1 MLTGCPE
8 SYRVIDEEVR
18 EDDAAIHI
26 RDFRRESVA
35 TSGEKQWFVEA
46 KEAFIY
52 QKNKQPDRI
61 IAYEFRFEQFDKNG
75 RRTDVMTAA
84 RGEIDNEDEMFYLQ
98 GNVFAES
105 EAGKRRIRAE
115 SVAYDQI
122 EELMTSDALV
132 IIEEEGTL
140 TRCERGAEIDNANNR
155 QVCKGPIKN
164 QVSTSFSLT
173 AARICSN
180 ERRRSQTSIGR
191 APARGPGNAPA
202 PEHELRRLSVRQ
214 RARAAAD

>member
-1 MLTGCPE
+1 MMVIAAQLVACPE

-75 RRTDVMTAA
+75 KRTDVMTAD
-84 RGEIDNEDEMFYLQ
+84 RGEIDNEDEMFYLE

-105 EAGKRRIRAE
+105 ENGKRKIRAE
-115 SVAYDQI
+115 SVEYDQI
-122 EELMTSDALV
+122 EELLTSDKLV

-155 QVCKGPIKN
+155 QVCKGPIVVTN
-164 QVSTSFSLT
+164 DAS
-173 AARICSN
+173 
-180 ERRRSQTSIGR
+180 R
-191 APARGPGNAPA
+191 AVGGGDDGG
-202 PEHELRRLSVRQ
+202 EDLFE
-214 RARAAAD
+214 